1 MPWILAT
8 FVFSAIF
15 NASAHAEVYT
25 WIDSRGIA
33 HFSDYP
39 PGKIPHERVELKPLS
54 TVPMSENLRRGKRVS
69 GIHADVQGLL
79 SGSEQSG
86 RASGSAKADA
96 RARHERTCDKYRR
109 RLDRI
114 QSQLRAGYGNNKG
127 NTLRRQRREFSQMLS
142 RECILR

>member
-39 PGKIPHERVELKPLS
+39 PGKIPHQEIDIQPTS
-54 TVPMSENLRRGKRVS
+54 TVPMSENLRQGKRVS
-69 GIHADVQGLL
+69 GIRDDVRGLL
-79 SGSEQSG
+79 STSDRPVRNSG
-86 RASGSAKADA
+86 AAAKSRAKLQKI
-96 RARHERTCDKYRR
+96 CDNYRR
-109 RLDRI
+109 KLDRI
-114 QSQLRAGYGNNKG
+114 QSKLRSGYSNDKG
-127 NTLRRQRREFSQMLS
+127 NTLRHQRRKISQQHS